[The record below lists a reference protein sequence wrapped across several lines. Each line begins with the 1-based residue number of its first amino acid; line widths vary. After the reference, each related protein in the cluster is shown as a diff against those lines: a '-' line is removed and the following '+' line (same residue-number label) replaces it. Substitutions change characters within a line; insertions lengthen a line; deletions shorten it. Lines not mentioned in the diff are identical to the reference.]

1 MIPSPA
7 PGESVRQ
14 IVTVPGIE
22 PPWAIPVTVVR
33 GLGDGPRLTVTAGI
47 HAAEY
52 PGIAAAIRLGREI
65 NPENLQG
72 TLVIAAPVNLPGFY
86 ERSLYVNPVD
96 GKNINRVF
104 PGRPDGSP
112 AERVAHFLMT
122 DVIAG
127 SDAFVDLH
135 GGDMVEALV
144 PFALYQTSLN
154 HSLRSGS
161 GQAGGD
167 DVERRSREIAGAY
180 DLDYIIAGPPGT
192 VAGAAYAAAAD
203 AGIPSVIAEVGQQ
216 GIYDQVSVARHL
228 HGLRNVLMRLGM
240 LTGVVE
246 RKVRPTYLSGGK
258 WLHTDRDAT
267 YHPFV
272 EVGEQVEEGQT
283 IGELRDLFGET
294 LQVLKAPATGPVLFL
309 VTSLAVKKGDPLI
322 GIGIV

>member
-1 MIPSPA
+1 MIPNPA
-7 PGESVRQ
+7 PGESARV
-14 IVTVPGIE
+14 IATVPGIE
-22 PPWAIPVTVVR
+22 PQWPIPVTVVR

-86 ERSLYVNPVD
+86 ERAVYVNPID
-96 GKNINRVF
+96 GQNINRVF

-122 DVIAG
+122 EVIAG

-144 PFALYQTSLN
+144 PFALYMTL
-154 HSLRSGS
+154 
-161 GQAGGD
+161 GGN

-192 VAGAAYAAAAD
+192 VSGAAYAAAAS
-203 AGIPSVIAEVGQQ
+203 AGIPAVIAEVGQQ

-228 HGLRNVLMRLGM
+228 HGLRNVLIRLGM

-246 RKVRPTYLSGGK
+246 RKVRPTYLSGSK

-309 VTSLAVKKGDPLI
+309 VTALAVKKGDPLI
-322 GIGIV
+322 GIGIAT

>member
-1 MIPSPA
+1 MIPNPQ

-86 ERSLYVNPVD
+86 QRSLYVNPVD

-122 DVIAG
+122 EVIAG
-127 SDAFVDLH
+127 SDALVDLH

-144 PFALYQTSLN
+144 PFALYMTS
-154 HSLRSGS
+154 SGE
-161 GQAGGD
+161 

-192 VAGAAYAAAAD
+192 VAGAAYAAAAA
-203 AGIPSVIAEVGQQ
+203 AGVPAVIAEVGQQ

-228 HGLRNVLMRLGM
+228 HGLRNVLIRLGM

-246 RKVRPTYLSGGK
+246 RKVRPTYLSGSK

-267 YHPFV
+267 YHPFI

-322 GIGIV
+322 GIGIA

>member
-1 MIPSPA
+1 MIPNPQ

-33 GLGDGPRLTVTAGI
+33 GLGDGPQLTVTAGI

-122 DVIAG
+122 EVIAG
-127 SDAFVDLH
+127 SDALVDLH

-144 PFALYQTSLN
+144 PFALYMTS
-154 HSLRSGS
+154 SGE
-161 GQAGGD
+161 

-192 VAGAAYAAAAD
+192 VAGAAYAAAAA
-203 AGIPSVIAEVGQQ
+203 AGVPAVIAEVGQQ

-228 HGLRNVLMRLGM
+228 HGLRNVLIRLGM

-246 RKVRPTYLSGGK
+246 RKVRPTYLSGSK
-258 WLHTDRDAT
+258 SLHTDRDAT
-267 YHPFV
+267 YHPFI

-294 LQVLKAPATGPVLFL
+294 LQVLKAPAAGPVLFL

-322 GIGIV
+322 GIGIA